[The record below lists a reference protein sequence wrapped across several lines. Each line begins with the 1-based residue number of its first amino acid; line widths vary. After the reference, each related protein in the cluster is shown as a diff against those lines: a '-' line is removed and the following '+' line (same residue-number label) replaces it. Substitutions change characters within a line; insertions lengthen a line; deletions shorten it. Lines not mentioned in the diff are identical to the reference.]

1 MGVDRGSVL
10 VVGKTTKEIRSAV
23 VPAAVMAAIWF
34 DHREMKRKVVAI
46 VVVVAT
52 ATTAK
57 VTTSM

>member
-10 VVGKTTKEIRSAV
+10 VVGKTMKEIRSAV

-46 VVVVAT
+46 VVVAT

-57 VTTSM
+57 VTTRM